1 LTLNSPTQNPKY
13 GMMKLIFGDDSTLMM
28 LWYGS
33 KKKKKKKKKKTHPEI
48 FSLHSPLN
56 LIDKRGVPINQL
68 FCKIGIWG
76 RHKLSARNKISFL
89 TFKLVSL

>member
-1 LTLNSPTQNPKY
+1 
-13 GMMKLIFGDDSTLMM
+13 MKLCFGDDSTLMM

-33 KKKKKKKKKKTHPEI
+33 KKKKKKNTHPEI

-56 LIDKRGVPINQL
+56 LKDKRGVPINQL

-76 RHKLSARNKISFL
+76 ATNYPQEIK
-89 TFKLVSL
+89 